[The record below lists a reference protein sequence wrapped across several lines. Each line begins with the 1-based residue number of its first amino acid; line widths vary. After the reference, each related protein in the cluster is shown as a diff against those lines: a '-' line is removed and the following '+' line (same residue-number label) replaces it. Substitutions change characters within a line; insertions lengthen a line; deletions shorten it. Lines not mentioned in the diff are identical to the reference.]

1 MNTMKRLLHAYE
13 AAIRI
18 PFDDNSRF
26 IFFSDV
32 HRGDNSISDEFAHN
46 QNIYLHALNHYFNEG
61 FTYIEVGDGDEL
73 WEHSNFKHIRTAHSA
88 TYMKLKEFYDDER
101 FIMLY
106 GNHNMSLK
114 FKHYVSTNLH
124 QFFDEYNDYYAELFP
139 GLVVHEAVVLQHKA
153 TDKEV
158 FVVHGHQGDFIND
171 QVWRMTK
178 TINRHFWHYLHIVGF
193 RNPASPAKNL
203 HKRHKI
209 EKNYS
214 KWIEKYQKML
224 IVGHTHRPKF
234 ATNPKTPYFNTG
246 SCIFPRNI
254 TGIEIANGNITLI
267 DWRIRANEDG
277 NLFIR
282 RKMIRGPEPLS
293 NYML

>member
-1 MNTMKRLLHAYE
+1 MKRLLNAYHS
-13 AAIRI
+13 AIRI
-18 PFDDNSRF
+18 PFNQDSKF

-46 QNIYLHALNHYFNEG
+46 QNIYLHALDHYYDHG

-88 TYMKLKEFYDDER
+88 TYMKLKSFHDAGR

-114 FKHYVSTNLH
+114 FKNYVVNNLY
-124 QFFDEYNDYYAELFP
+124 QFFDEYKDMYDVLFP
-139 GLVVHEAVVLQHKA
+139 GLEVHEAVVLEHVESK
-153 TDKEV
+153 KEI

-171 QVWRMTK
+171 QVWRFTK
-178 TINRHFWHYLHIVGF
+178 ILNRHFWHYLHIVGF

-214 KWIEKYQKML
+214 KWIEKYKKML

-234 ATNPKTPYFNTG
+234 ATNPKIPYFNTG

-254 TGIEIANGNITLI
+254 TGLEIENGKITLV
-267 DWRIRANEDG
+267 DWRIRANTDG
-277 NLFIR
+277 SLYIR
-282 RKMIRGPEPLS
+282 RKEIMGPEPLDL
-293 NYML
+293 YM